1 MSAVSGVT
9 VGVMARA
16 PVPGRCKTRLIPL
29 LGRAGAAELYQ
40 AMLLDSLDAYA
51 RTGASRFVV
60 MAAPEDE
67 GAAAL
72 RALVPATWEV
82 IAQRGDGLGERLA
95 DALAVLGADGDA
107 VALVSSDSPTIDP
120 VSIAVAF
127 ERLARGSHAHRAL
140 LGACVDG
147 GYYLIA
153 LTTPDAGVFRDVP
166 WSTAAVADTT
176 RARCRELGLALEE
189 LPVALDVDEP
199 DDVARLRAE
208 LRGHSRAPR
217 TARVLA

>member
-1 MSAVSGVT
+1 MSQVFGVT

-29 LGRAGAAELYQ
+29 LGEAGAAELYR

-51 RTGASRFVV
+51 RTGASRLVV

-72 RALVPATWEV
+72 RALVPAAWEV

-95 DALAVLGADGDA
+95 HALAVLGADGAA

-120 VSIAVAF
+120 ASIAAAF
-127 ERLARGSHAHRAL
+127 GRLAAGAPARRAL

-176 RARCRELGLALEE
+176 RKRCRELGLALEE
-189 LPVALDVDEP
+189 LPMVLDVDEP
-199 DDVARLRAE
+199 EDVARLRADP
-208 LRGHSRAPR
+208 LVRSRAPR